1 MNALE
6 LLHGRR
12 IVPVVVISDAGR
24 AVPLAET
31 LLEGGLDTVEVTL
44 RTDAAVDAIRRISR
58 EVPDM
63 LVGAGSVRH
72 TGQINEAA
80 AAGASF
86 VVSPGSS
93 TELLEA
99 VDALGIHFIPGV
111 ATATEVLQVLARGYT
126 LQKFFPAE
134 LAGGARYLDALASP
148 IPEVSFMPTG
158 GINLA
163 NAVEYLALPNVA
175 CIGGSWIAPP
185 DILDTGDYGKIAA
198 LAADAAHLG
207 V

>member
-6 LLHGRR
+6 LLRGRR
-12 IVPVVVISDAGR
+12 IVPVVVLSDAEQ

-31 LLEGGLDTVEVTL
+31 LLEAGLDTIEITL
-44 RTDAAVDAIRRISR
+44 RTDAAVDAIQRISR

-72 TGQINEAA
+72 AEQVGRAA
-80 AAGASF
+80 TAGAAF
-86 VVSPGSS
+86 VVSPGSGS
-93 TELLEA
+93 YLLEA
-99 VDALGIHFIPGV
+99 VDASGIPFIPGI
-111 ATATEVLQVLARGYT
+111 ATASESLRMLARGYT

-134 LAGGARYLDALASP
+134 LAGGARYLDALAAP

-158 GINLA
+158 GISPA
-163 NAVEYLALPNVA
+163 NAVDYLSLPNVA

-185 DILDTGDYGKIAA
+185 PLLETGDFGTIAE
-198 LAADAAHLG
+198 LASDAAHLA

>member
-72 TGQINEAA
+72 AGQINEAA

-148 IPEVSFMPTG
+148 IPEVGFMPTG
-158 GINLA
+158 GINPA

-185 DILDTGDYGKIAA
+185 DILDTGDFGKIAA